1 MKTDWYRRPSS
12 LTENRNQPTGTTV
25 GRSRFFSLS
34 KQKLGKT
41 RSRERERERIKNE
54 LDARDNGRFFSFL
67 LFWANFTV
75 AAVFC
80 SPSSSKNRR
89 DCRRYAKFGIHF
101 FLSRRPV
108 VIFLFSSTSFDRFF
122 SLPRILLGFT
132 RFCLHFPT
140 LSQRNGLKS
149 SFIFILRPPA
159 VVTEF
164 YWVLLGFY
172 WVFSGFER
180 FYWVLHGFTEFSMII
195 LSVVWFYRV
204 SSGFAGLYW
213 VVHGFTLML
222 LGFYRH

>member
-101 FLSRRPV
+101 FYLVVPLLFFCSRRPV
-108 VIFLFSSTSFDRFF
+108 SIAFLVCQE
-122 SLPRILLGFT
+122 
-132 RFCLHFPT
+132 FCSVSPDFA
-140 LSQRNGLKS
+140 
-149 SFIFILRPPA
+149 FIFPHCLNETA
-159 VVTEF
+159 
-164 YWVLLGFY
+164 WN
-172 WVFSGFER
+172 
-180 FYWVLHGFTEFSMII
+180 LH
-195 LSVVWFYRV
+195 
-204 SSGFAGLYW
+204 
-213 VVHGFTLML
+213 
-222 LGFYRH
+222 